1 MRREYNTPILTTADK
16 INKKFKLAEK
26 FDWKMEQQIK
36 GKLIKKE

>member
-1 MRREYNTPILTTADK
+1 METDK
-16 INKKFKLAEK
+16 SIESAINKKFKLAEK